1 MRKSTSGSKWMAV
14 VAIALLAAFAWT
26 SFRTPNGIGLD
37 DIVPGTPVASET
49 ANGTRAQSAGETQ
62 PRDTSSL
69 ETPPPM
75 AGVATATP
83 DTAYPAFLPE
93 EAIETLRLI
102 ERGGP
107 YPYRQDDGV
116 FGNRERRLPQQSRGY
131 YREYTVETPGSR
143 DRGARRIIAGGR
155 PPVEYFYT
163 DDHYGSF
170 RRFTLDGS
178 RRDGNATAGRETP
191 R

>member
-1 MRKSTSGSKWMAV
+1 MRNPTSGSKWMMV
-14 VAIALLAAFAWT
+14 VAAALLAAVAWT
-26 SFRTPNGIGLD
+26 SFRTPD
-37 DIVPGTPVASET
+37 DIVPGTPVAGEP
-49 ANGTRAQSAGETQ
+49 ARGARAQSPQEIS
-62 PRDTSSL
+62 PL
-69 ETPPPM
+69 EAPPPM
-75 AGVATATP
+75 ADVATATSAA
-83 DTAYPAFLPE
+83 AYPGFLPA
-93 EAIETLRLI
+93 EAIDTLRLI

-116 FGNRERRLPQQSRGY
+116 FGNREGRLPRQSRGY

-163 DDHYGSF
+163 DDHYDSF
-170 RRFTLDGS
+170 RRFTPDN
-178 RRDGNATAGRETP
+178 RAAVGRETS

>member
-1 MRKSTSGSKWMAV
+1 MRNPTSGSKWMAV
-14 VAIALLAAFAWT
+14 VAVALLAAVAWT
-26 SFRTPNGIGLD
+26 SFRTPNGIVPSD
-37 DIVPGTPVASET
+37 SRPGTPVASESVH
-49 ANGTRAQSAGETQ
+49 GTRAPS
-62 PRDTSSL
+62 PL

-75 AGVATATP
+75 AERAPAEVAGATP
-83 DTAYPAFLPE
+83 AAAYPAFLPA
-93 EAIETLRLI
+93 EAIDTLRLI

-116 FGNRERRLPQQSRGY
+116 FGNRERRLPSQSRGY

-163 DDHYGSF
+163 DDHYRSF
-170 RRFTLDGS
+170 QRFTLDS
-178 RRDGNATAGRETP
+178 SRETP

>member
-1 MRKSTSGSKWMAV
+1 MHKPTSGSKWMAV

-37 DIVPGTPVASET
+37 DIVGTPVASET
-49 ANGTRAQSAGETQ
+49 ADRTRAQSASETQ

-75 AGVATATP
+75 AERATATP
-83 DTAYPAFLPE
+83 SAAYPAFLPE
-93 EAIETLRLI
+93 EAIDTLRLI

-116 FGNRERRLPQQSRGY
+116 FGNRERRLPPQSRGY
-131 YREYTVETPGSR
+131 YREYTVETPGLNH
-143 DRGARRIIAGGR
+143 RGARRIITGGN
-155 PPVEYFYT
+155 PVELYYYT
-163 DDHYGSF
+163 NDHYDSF
-170 RRFTLDGS
+170 REFKVQ
-178 RRDGNATAGRETP
+178 P
-191 R
+191 

>member
-1 MRKSTSGSKWMAV
+1 MRNSSSGSKWMVV
-14 VAIALLAAFAWT
+14 VAAALLVAVALT
-26 SFRTPNGIGLD
+26 TFRTAD
-37 DIVPGTPVASET
+37 DIVPGAPVASDPARGASKQT
-49 ANGTRAQSAGETQ
+49 LPGAPS
-62 PRDTSSL
+62 PL
-69 ETPPPM
+69 EAPPPM
-75 AGVATATP
+75 ADIASSAPATT
-83 DTAYPAFLPE
+83 YPAFLPA
-93 EAIETLRLI
+93 EAVDTLRLI

-163 DDHYGSF
+163 DDHYRSF
-170 RRFTLDGS
+170 QRFTLDNS
-178 RRDGNATAGRETP
+178 RETP

>member
-1 MRKSTSGSKWMAV
+1 MRKRKRKSGSRWVAV
-14 VAIALLAAFAWT
+14 VAALLLTAAAWT
-26 SFRTPNGIGLD
+26 VFRTPSD
-37 DIVPGTPVASET
+37 TPVVTDPPASASARDGITTT
-49 ANGTRAQSAGETQ
+49 ALELPPIEDTAPTVQSGGAQQ
-62 PRDTSSL
+62 
-69 ETPPPM
+69 
-75 AGVATATP
+75 TATSYP
-83 DTAYPAFLPE
+83 DFLPA
-93 EAIETLRLI
+93 EAIDTLRLI

-116 FGNRERRLPQQSRGY
+116 FGNRESRLPRQSRGY
-131 YREYTVETPGSR
+131 YREYTVETPSAR

-170 RRFTLDGS
+170 RRFTLDD
-178 RRDGNATAGRETP
+178 RTKAAP

>member
-1 MRKSTSGSKWMAV
+1 MRKRKRKSGSAWMAILAAV
-14 VAIALLAAFAWT
+14 LLAAVAWT
-26 SFRTPNGIGLD
+26 VFRA
-37 DIVPGTPVASET
+37 PGDTPVVTDAPVSASASDGITTT
-49 ANGTRAQSAGETQ
+49 A
-62 PRDTSSL
+62 L
-69 ETPPPM
+69 ELPPIADAAP
-75 AGVATATP
+75 AAEATP
-83 DTAYPAFLPE
+83 AQTQTRYPDFLPA
-93 EAIETLRLI
+93 EAIDTLRSI

-116 FGNRERRLPQQSRGY
+116 FSNREGRLPRQSRGY

-170 RRFTLDGS
+170 RRFTLDDRTKEA
-178 RRDGNATAGRETP
+178 RR
-191 R
+191 